1 MPFVRSSGKNSNRS
15 GVEMHA
21 VQRWAARQEGGQK
34 YPIESPRIVPTGYH
48 LQRHRFQWV
57 ALYQWVQVGG
67 QEKSFLPYE
76 WLGWLL
82 NTQGNRH
89 EMFRHW

>member
-1 MPFVRSSGKNSNRS
+1 
-15 GVEMHA
+15 MHA

-57 ALYQWVQVGG
+57 ALYQWVQVDG
-67 QEKSFLPYE
+67 QGKSSLPYE
-76 WLGWLL
+76 SQGLLL
-82 NTQGNRH
+82 NIQDSTN